1 MEIPGAHWLSV
12 AKPASSAQDPDS
24 EQSKTKNK
32 QKNPSKMN
40 NWAVEKEDN

>member
-32 QKNPSKMN
+32 QKTQVK
-40 NWAVEKEDN
+40 